1 MVLDRA
7 HEHVSEFGTKGSRP
21 GLKLPNW
28 KRPERGHIR
37 EDLQT
42 QAPRHKA
49 TICTSYVCSRNNI
62 LPGLES
68 YWTIINVTGKVAM
81 DYHSIHGQDISSFDL
96 TSTPAQALEDISTDP
111 RRYIS
116 TGIRALDNA
125 LVGGPSDD
133 GDASPGIG
141 GFQRGQVIE
150 IWGPPGSGKT
160 ALGMQLA
167 VNALKT
173 GGKVIWVDGFHT
185 AWGQRLQDMISR
197 GRGSP
202 SVTDQHPE
210 AGDTDNLLHF
220 TTPCLAHL
228 IALLCKP
235 TTGTVPDGPGPSARR
250 LQVLQFLISALQKLA
265 ATRDILIIILSQCA
279 TRMQA
284 EHGATLVPAI
294 NANAWEQGIAGRLV
308 LFKDWTIR
316 NGRLESARFT
326 GIQKLDGRLLPG
338 IIGPAFAF
346 DIQSVS
352 CHFIPPQ
359 IKPVN
364 LIRKDA
370 VVGIETD
377 SSQPSLVLSTSH
389 SKRKL
394 DKTDFELADSED
406 EDYDWDDEDAIE
418 MPTVP
423 QWQGSEDILLGHKED
438 DGNQSETTSDDR
450 PQDPDVSP

>member
-1 MVLDRA
+1 
-7 HEHVSEFGTKGSRP
+7 
-21 GLKLPNW
+21 
-28 KRPERGHIR
+28 
-37 EDLQT
+37 
-42 QAPRHKA
+42 
-49 TICTSYVCSRNNI
+49 
-62 LPGLES
+62 
-68 YWTIINVTGKVAM
+68 M

-96 TSTPAQALEDISTDP
+96 TSTHRLPTVSAAQALEDISADP

-167 VNALKT
+167 ANALRT
-173 GGKVIWVDGFHT
+173 GGKVVWVDGFHT

-197 GRGSP
+197 DRGSP
-202 SVTDQHPE
+202 PITDQHPE
-210 AGDTDNLLHF
+210 AGDSDNLLHF

-235 TTGTVPDGPGPSARR
+235 TTGTVPDGTSLIVIDSFSALFNYAFPKSLEPRQQTKGPSTRR

-265 ATRDILIIILSQCA
+265 AARDILIVILSQCA

-284 EHGATLVPAI
+284 ECGPTLVPAI

-316 NGRLESARFT
+316 NGRLESAHFT
-326 GIQKLDGRLLPG
+326 GIQKLDGRPFPG

-346 DIQSVS
+346 DIQS
-352 CHFIPPQ
+352 
-359 IKPVN
+359 
-364 LIRKDA
+364 DA
-370 VVGIETD
+370 LVGIETD
-377 SSQPSLVLSTSH
+377 GSQPSLVLSISH
-389 SKRKL
+389 GKRKL
-394 DKTDFELADSED
+394 DETDFELADSEG
-406 EDYDWDDEDAIE
+406 EDYGWDDEDATE
-418 MPTVP
+418 MPTVA

-438 DGNQSETTSDDR
+438 DGSQSEAASDDH

>member
-1 MVLDRA
+1 M
-7 HEHVSEFGTKGSRP
+7 TP
-21 GLKLPNW
+21 GLKFPNW
-28 KRPERGHIR
+28 RRPGRGHIR
-37 EDLQT
+37 DDLQRGKRR
-42 QAPRHKA
+42 AVRHEALGLNVGLSSPRNELIFADKA
-49 TICTSYVCSRNNI
+49 AFYPSYLYSRNN
-62 LPGLES
+62 LPPRLAS
-68 YWTIINVTGKVAM
+68 YWTTINVTGKAAM
-81 DYHSIHGQDISSFDL
+81 DYRSIHGQDISSFDL

-125 LVGGPSDD
+125 LVGDPSDD

-167 VNALKT
+167 VNALRT
-173 GGKVIWVDGFHT
+173 GAKVIWVDGFHT
-185 AWGQRLQDMISR
+185 ALGQRLQDMISR

-202 SVTDQHPE
+202 PVTDQHPE
-210 AGDTDNLLHF
+210 PSDSDNLLHF

-235 TTGTVPDGPGPSARR
+235 TTDSVPDGPGSSARR

-265 ATRDILIIILSQCA
+265 AARDILIVMLSQCA

-284 EHGATLVPAI
+284 ERGATLVPAI

-316 NGRLESARFT
+316 NGRLESAHFT
-326 GIQKLDGRLLPG
+326 GIQKLDGRSLPG
-338 IIGPAFAF
+338 AIGQAFAF
-346 DIQSVS
+346 DIQS
-352 CHFIPPQ
+352 
-359 IKPVN
+359 
-364 LIRKDA
+364 DA
-370 VVGIETD
+370 LVGIETD
-377 SSQPSLVLSTSH
+377 GNQPSLVLSTSH
-389 SKRKL
+389 GKRKL
-394 DKTDFELADSED
+394 DETDFELADSED
-406 EDYDWDDEDAIE
+406 EDYGWDDEDAIE

-423 QWQGSEDILLGHKED
+423 QWQGSEDILLGHKDD
-438 DGNQSETTSDDR
+438 DGNQSEATSDDR
-450 PQDPDVSP
+450 PLDPDVSP

>member
-1 MVLDRA
+1 
-7 HEHVSEFGTKGSRP
+7 
-21 GLKLPNW
+21 
-28 KRPERGHIR
+28 
-37 EDLQT
+37 
-42 QAPRHKA
+42 
-49 TICTSYVCSRNNI
+49 
-62 LPGLES
+62 
-68 YWTIINVTGKVAM
+68 M
-81 DYHSIHGQDISSFDL
+81 DYRSIHGQDISSFDL
-96 TSTPAQALEDISTDP
+96 TSTHRLPTVSAAQALEDISTDP

-167 VNALKT
+167 VNALRA
-173 GGKVIWVDGFHT
+173 GGKVIW
-185 AWGQRLQDMISR
+185 DMISR

-202 SVTDQHPE
+202 LVTDKHPE
-210 AGDTDNLLHF
+210 ASDSDDLLHF

-235 TTGTVPDGPGPSARR
+235 TTGTVPDGPEPSARR

-265 ATRDILIIILSQCA
+265 AARDILIVILSQCA

-284 EHGATLVPAI
+284 ERGATLVPAI
-294 NANAWEQGIAGRLV
+294 NARAWEQGIAGRLV

-316 NGRLESARFT
+316 NGKLESAHFAA
-326 GIQKLDGRLLPG
+326 IQKLDGRPFPG

-346 DIQSVS
+346 HIQS
-352 CHFIPPQ
+352 
-359 IKPVN
+359 
-364 LIRKDA
+364 DA
-370 VVGIETD
+370 LVGIETD
-377 SSQPSLVLSTSH
+377 GDQPSLALSTSH
-389 SKRKL
+389 GKRKL
-394 DKTDFELADSED
+394 DETDFELADTED
-406 EDYDWDDEDAIE
+406 EDYGWDDEDAIE

-438 DGNQSETTSDDR
+438 DGNQAEATSDDQ

>member
-1 MVLDRA
+1 
-7 HEHVSEFGTKGSRP
+7 
-21 GLKLPNW
+21 
-28 KRPERGHIR
+28 
-37 EDLQT
+37 
-42 QAPRHKA
+42 
-49 TICTSYVCSRNNI
+49 
-62 LPGLES
+62 
-68 YWTIINVTGKVAM
+68 M

-96 TSTPAQALEDISTDP
+96 TSTHRLPTISAAQALEDISTDP

-116 TGIRALDNA
+116 TGIRALDDA

-167 VNALKT
+167 VNALRT
-173 GGKVIWVDGFHT
+173 GGKVIWVGQSTFLVSIMAEVLDLISAILQNTNDINISPDAFHT

-197 GRGSP
+197 GRGP
-202 SVTDQHPE
+202 PPVTGQHPE
-210 AGDTDNLLHF
+210 AGDGDNLLHF

-265 ATRDILIIILSQCA
+265 AARDILIVILSQCV

-284 EHGATLVPAI
+284 ERGATLVPAI

-316 NGRLESARFT
+316 NGRLESAHFT
-326 GIQKLDGRLLPG
+326 GIQKLDGRPFPG

-346 DIQSVS
+346 DIQS
-352 CHFIPPQ
+352 
-359 IKPVN
+359 
-364 LIRKDA
+364 DA
-370 VVGIETD
+370 LVGIETD
-377 SSQPSLVLSTSH
+377 GSQPSLVLSTSH
-389 SKRKL
+389 GKRKL
-394 DKTDFELADSED
+394 DETDFELADSED
-406 EDYDWDDEDAIE
+406 EDYGWDDEDTVE

-438 DGNQSETTSDDR
+438 DGNQSEATSDDH